1 MNSLRIATNIALF
14 YSGESDKEILA
25 KDLAA
30 RAVFEP
36 RRPGSDQG
44 SGVTIAEHGATSL
57 HATGVPASMAEV
69 DQALR
74 ASWVQVFG

>member
-1 MNSLRIATNIALF
+1 MRRATNITLF
-14 YSGESDKEILA
+14 YSGESHKAILA

-30 RAVFEP
+30 RALFEP
-36 RRPGSDQG
+36 RQPGSEQG
-44 SGVTIAEHGATSL
+44 SGVTIAEHRVTSL

-74 ASWVQVFG
+74 TAWGQFFG

>member
-1 MNSLRIATNIALF
+1 LRRATNIALF
-14 YSGESDKEILA
+14 YSGESHKAILA

-30 RAVFEP
+30 RALFEP
-36 RRPGSDQG
+36 RQPGSEQG
-44 SGVTIAEHGATSL
+44 SGVTIAEHRVTSL

-74 ASWVQVFG
+74 TAWGQFFG